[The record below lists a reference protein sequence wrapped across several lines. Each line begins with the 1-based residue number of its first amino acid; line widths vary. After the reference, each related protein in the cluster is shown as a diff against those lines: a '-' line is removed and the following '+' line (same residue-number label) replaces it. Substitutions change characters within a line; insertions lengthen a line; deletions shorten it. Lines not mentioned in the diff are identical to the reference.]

1 MKDFINE
8 WANDCNV
15 KVLDWRYY
23 EDKDPEYGWIKIEGE
38 SITTNT
44 IAKFKLLS
52 EKHYSD
58 YGISYEINE
67 IEFKSDRI
75 TLWFE

>member
-23 EDKDPEYGWIKIEGE
+23 GDSELDYGWIDIEGE
-38 SITTNT
+38 SVFTN
-44 IAKFKLLS
+44 I
-52 EKHYSD
+52 
-58 YGISYEINE
+58 INHFSTLADRRNWGYRIKE
-67 IEFKSDRI
+67 IEFNSYRI